1 MKEETSDTSPNMAD
15 AVLACLFGLSGS
27 APLLIASGAF
37 AFPHIF
43 YLWILTLMASLIILM
58 RRTVPNVA
66 STLLI
71 ITLIFRCLLFPNL
84 LFITDIIVLIM
95 VYTASARARVPVAV
109 LVILSAIGSLTF
121 IWVQRLPQYSWQDAW
136 LFVTVL
142 ALIGTT
148 SLAGFAR
155 RSQRDQAQKFQA
167 AERLLQQETSEN
179 QRGAIVRERTRIARD
194 LHDIVAHT
202 LGVVIAQADGGRYAG
217 RKDPEQ
223 ALRALDTISDMSRAA
238 LSDIRSIVGV
248 LREPSDFDS
257 SLTPQPVTHD
267 IASLIE
273 RVKESGIDIAFVE
286 LGVNHPL
293 PAGIGNALFRIC
305 QESVTNSMKHGGPH
319 IAIVIKLEWQD
330 RDVSLSIVDNGR
342 GASVISDGKGNG
354 IIGMSER
361 AALFGGTLE
370 AGARPGGGF
379 MVRATIPYDRDFR
392 ERRPQ

>member
-248 LREPSDFDS
+248 LRGTVRFRF
-257 SLTPQPVTHD
+257 LTHPTTSHTRYCQPDRTCQ
-267 IASLIE
+267 
-273 RVKESGIDIAFVE
+273 
-286 LGVNHPL
+286 
-293 PAGIGNALFRIC
+293 RIR
-305 QESVTNSMKHGGPH
+305 N
-319 IAIVIKLEWQD
+319 
-330 RDVSLSIVDNGR
+330 
-342 GASVISDGKGNG
+342 
-354 IIGMSER
+354 
-361 AALFGGTLE
+361 
-370 AGARPGGGF
+370 
-379 MVRATIPYDRDFR
+379 
-392 ERRPQ
+392 

>member
-319 IAIVIKLEWQD
+319 VAIVVKLEWQD

-370 AGARPGGGF
+370 SGARPGGGF

-392 ERRPQ
+392 ERRTQ

>member
-27 APLLIASGAF
+27 APLLIAFGAF

-58 RRTVPNVA
+58 RRSVPNVA

>member
-27 APLLIASGAF
+27 APLLIAFGAF

-58 RRTVPNVA
+58 RRSVPNVA

-148 SLAGFAR
+148 ALAGFAR
-155 RSQRDQAQKFQA
+155 HSQRDQAQKFQA

>member
-248 LREPSDFDS
+248 LREPSDSDS

-293 PAGIGNALFRIC
+293 PAGIGNALFWIC

-319 IAIVIKLEWQD
+319 VAIVIKLEWQD

-379 MVRATIPYDRDFR
+379 MVRATIPYDRDFH